1 MKINVLDIGGTSIK
15 SAVCVDG
22 ELLNFSETDTDAK
35 KGGEYVMT
43 RAEAI
48 LKALG
53 PCDGI
58 GISTAGQVD
67 AAAGRIV
74 HANEN
79 IPAYTGMQVRERM
92 ERIFSVPVAV
102 ENDVNAA
109 AIGEG
114 RYGAAKGRK
123 NYLCLTYGTGVGGAI
138 VTEGTLY
145 RGAGGSAGEF
155 GSIIIH
161 GQETKD
167 GQRLYGS
174 YEMYASTTALIRNV
188 QKVFPAIK
196 TGREVFERRQEPGIA
211 REIEAWIKEISH
223 GLVSLIHIFN
233 PEAVILGGG
242 VMAQASVVDSVR
254 RQVQARVMQSFRN
267 VEIVVASLG
276 NQAGLRG
283 AAYLAEELVNHR

>member
-15 SAVCVDG
+15 SAVCVNG

-35 KGGEYVMT
+35 KGGEYVMA

-48 LKALG
+48 LEALG

-114 RYGAAKGRK
+114 KYGAAKGRK

-161 GQETKD
+161 GQEAKD
-167 GQRLYGS
+167 GQRLCGS
-174 YEMYASTTALIRNV
+174 YEMYASTTALVRNV

-242 VMAQASVVDSVR
+242 VMAQTSVVDSVR
-254 RQVQARVMQSFRN
+254 RQVQDRVMQSFRN